1 MGTKEQHDE
10 DMDMIIKTMSPE
22 AKLKYLKQTGQGY
35 PADEEMFLRAEPENT
50 NEILFIEDILY
61 GRVIYINNEWFL
73 KEFTMEP
80 IKRNYER
87 F

>member
-1 MGTKEQHDE
+1 MT
-10 DMDMIIKTMSPE
+10 
-22 AKLKYLKQTGQGY
+22 QG
-35 PADEEMFLRAEPENT
+35 
-50 NEILFIEDILY
+50 ILFAIAALHIGSKFSLKNLQLLISAFTRLSAHIDDILY

-80 IKRNYER
+80 KTRNYER